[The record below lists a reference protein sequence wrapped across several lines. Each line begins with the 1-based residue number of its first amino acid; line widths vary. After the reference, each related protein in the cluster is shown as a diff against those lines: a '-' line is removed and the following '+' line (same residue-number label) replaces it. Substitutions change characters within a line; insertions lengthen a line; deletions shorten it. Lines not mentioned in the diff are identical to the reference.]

1 MTTDRQPPVQNRAV
15 SFESAACC
23 FLVSADAMLR
33 ARPAIAFA
41 LLNHI
46 LMSGFFF
53 NQGFFIRLFLSSN
66 LSCLIDWRASRP
78 GRERASL
85 PRVES
90 SSRGAF

>member
-1 MTTDRQPPVQNRAV
+1 
-15 SFESAACC
+15 
-23 FLVSADAMLR
+23 MLR

-41 LLNHI
+41 PLNHI

-66 LSCLIDWRASRP
+66 LSCLIEWRASRP

-90 SSRGAF
+90 SSRGAFLYGDRRPFSFPRFAQLRNLRRSADYGGD